1 MMERKQIA
9 KPVLAVALLVVGVL
23 FLSSCNSP
31 QAQQAMKKA
40 IEEGNKFCYVDFGI
54 YRPAQSYDVGGY
66 PFYGPR
72 GIATDDLDGDGNLDL
87 VTADFNKENNY
98 ASAFTVLLGDGRGGF
113 PRRSTYPGYAG
124 FYYGLMAVDTGDIN
138 GDGFVDLVGAA
149 RNYPG
154 QLETPIQETVTPGY
168 AGVFVV
174 FYGNGDGS
182 FTRYSDPRVLDNTV
196 YVVVADM
203 DNDGDLDIVVTYW
216 QLGAVT
222 VLINNGPGYWASLT
236 AVDTLIPGVTY
247 PRSLAVGD
255 FNQDS
260 IPDVAMAPNVGGLVV
275 LLGNGDGTFQT
286 PQIIDLAGW
295 LSFVVTADLN
305 GDRVLDLAVS
315 STNGPDNIVYVLY
328 GNGDGTFRD
337 AVGSV
342 VGTNPKGL
350 GGLGAADMDKL
361 GNYDLMVANSGDDT
375 VTGLFDTG
383 LGLRSMRSYPVGVDP
398 NSIVTGDF
406 DRNGLTD
413 VAVTNTGIV
422 DGYPTRDTTV
432 TVLLADYV
440 CLPR

>member
-1 MMERKQIA
+1 MSGKQLCGF
-9 KPVLAVALLVVGVL
+9 VLAVALLMVGVPL
-23 FLSSCNSP
+23 LSSCNSP
-31 QAQQAMKKA
+31 QAQQALKKA
-40 IEEGNKFCYVDFGI
+40 IEEGEAFCYVDFGL
-54 YRPAQSYDVGGY
+54 YRPPQSYAVGGY

-87 VTADFNKENNY
+87 VTTNFYKEDNY
-98 ASAFTVLLGDGRGGF
+98 ASNFSVLLGDGRGGF
-113 PRRSTYPGYAG
+113 PRSSIYPGYRS
-124 FYYGLMAVDTGDIN
+124 FNYGLMAVDTGDIN
-138 GDGFVDLVGAA
+138 GDGFVDVAMAA
-149 RNYPG
+149 RNFPYEG
-154 QLETPIQETVTPGY
+154 ETYFQDTVTPGNG
-168 AGVFVV
+168 GVVVV
-174 FYGNGDGS
+174 FLGYGDGS
-182 FTRYSDPRVLDNTV
+182 FLRYQDPRVLDDTV
-196 YVVVADM
+196 YVVTRDM

-222 VLINNGPGYWASLT
+222 VLLNDGPGYWASFT
-236 AVDTLIPGVTY
+236 PVDTLIPGVTY

-255 FNQDS
+255 FDQDG

-305 GDRVLDLAVS
+305 GDHLLDLAVS
-315 STNGPDNIVYVLY
+315 STSDPDNIVYVLY
-328 GNGDGTFRD
+328 GNGDGTFQD

-350 GGLGAADMDKL
+350 GGLGAADLDKL

-383 LGLRSMRSYPVGVDP
+383 MGFRSMKSYPVGVDP

-422 DGYPTRDTTV
+422 DGSPTRDTTV